1 MSFDEI
7 IELSIFVTNIE
18 NFFRQIPII
27 PHLRENTACGCWRKT
42 KMYSLR
48 LNASISSWEENVTN
62 YLFFESLHVPFFLW
76 SYTVCFQKKLS
87 TSSFIFD
94 GKFTF
99 QLIMMMTQW
108 PHGIY
113 NFKHLKYVERR
124 YFWHIKKTFQI
135 NHHIKDTVI
144 EFQALI
150 IQLYNEYAVFWDTE
164 PYETWNMFRIK
175 QS

>member
-18 NFFRQIPII
+18 NFFRQILII

-42 KMYSLR
+42 KLYSLR
-48 LNASISSWEENVTN
+48 LNTSISSWEENVTN
-62 YLFFESLHVPFFLW
+62 YLFFESLHVLFSLILYRLFFKW
-76 SYTVCFQKKLS
+76 KLS
-87 TSSFIFD
+87 ISSFIFD

-99 QLIMMMTQW
+99 QLIMMTQW

-124 YFWHIKKTFQI
+124 YFWLIKKTFFI
-135 NHHIKDTVI
+135 NHHVKDTVI
-144 EFQALI
+144 KFQALI
-150 IQLYNEYAVFWDTE
+150 IQLCNEYTINPMKHE
-164 PYETWNMFRIK
+164 ICLE
-175 QS
+175 